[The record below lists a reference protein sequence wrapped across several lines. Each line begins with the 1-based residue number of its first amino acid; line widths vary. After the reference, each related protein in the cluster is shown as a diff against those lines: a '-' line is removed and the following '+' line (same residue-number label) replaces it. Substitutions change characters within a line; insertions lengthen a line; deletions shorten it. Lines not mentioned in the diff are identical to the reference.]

1 MIYPITV
8 FIFLGCVIVSRIMGE
23 RALRQLTPDQKVRL
37 LDGFASIRAYAFI
50 PIALIMLVVFGLPEM
65 FPDGPSWL
73 SWLGLGAF
81 LVYAVVMHFIVARK
95 LYSLDMPESYTRQA
109 LICRH
114 INHIGLA
121 ILFAGLVYE
130 AFTNTAT

>member
-50 PIALIMLVVFGLPEM
+50 PIALIMELL
-65 FPDGPSWL
+65 
-73 SWLGLGAF
+73 
-81 LVYAVVMHFIVARK
+81 
-95 LYSLDMPESYTRQA
+95 
-109 LICRH
+109 
-114 INHIGLA
+114 
-121 ILFAGLVYE
+121 
-130 AFTNTAT
+130 